1 MRKIVAIVGARPQF
15 IKHAP
20 LDISLRNCFDVVTIH
35 TGQHYDEKMSNI
47 FFSELGMRKPKHIL
61 SSGGGSHG
69 FMTGSMMME
78 IEPIMIEES
87 PSAVLVYGD
96 TNSTLAGALVSAKLN
111 IPVIHVEAG
120 LRSFNRDMPE
130 EINRILTDNISTILI
145 APTQSAVDQLKTEGI
160 NKGVYVTGDVM
171 LDTLKMVST
180 RIPEKHAEEAYILM
194 TLHRPYNVDAIDRIE
209 IILSEVSQ
217 LNITAIFPVHPRTR
231 KVIEEYNLIE
241 KYPLIRM
248 IEPVGYIE
256 NIALLQNSIGLITD
270 SGGMQKEAYFL
281 KKKCVTVRSET
292 EWVDTLT
299 EGWNTLLFSSK
310 ELTQLK
316 QVWDRIPG
324 KHYEDLYGDGNA
336 SDKIT
341 SIINKELG

>member
-1 MRKIVAIVGARPQF
+1 MRKILAIIGARPQF

-20 LDISLRNCFDVVTIH
+20 LDISLRKCFEVVTIH
-35 TGQHYDEKMSNI
+35 TGQNYDEKMSNI
-47 FFSELGMRKPKHIL
+47 FFSELGMRKPKYIL
-61 SSGGGSHG
+61 NSGGGSHG

-78 IEPIMIEES
+78 IEPIMIEEA

-130 EINRILTDNISTILI
+130 EVNRILTDNISTLLI
-145 APTQSAVDQLKTEGI
+145 APTQSAVDQLKLEGI
-160 NKGVYVTGDVM
+160 DKGVFVTGDVM
-171 LDTLKMVST
+171 LDTLKMVSN
-180 RIPEKHAEEAYILM
+180 RIPKEQSEEAFILM
-194 TLHRPYNVDAIDRIE
+194 TLHRPYNVDAIERIE
-209 IILSEVSQ
+209 IILSEVSK
-217 LNITAIFPVHPRTR
+217 LDLTIVFPVHPRTK

-248 IEPVGYIE
+248 IEPAGYIE
-256 NIALLQNSIGLITD
+256 NIALLENSIGLITD

-281 KKKCVTVRSET
+281 KKKCITVRSET
-292 EWVDTLT
+292 EWVDTLA
-299 EGWNTLLFSSK
+299 EGWNTLLFSAK
-310 ELTQLK
+310 DLTELK

-336 SDKIT
+336 SDQIT
-341 SIINKELG
+341 NIINKELS

>member
-1 MRKIVAIVGARPQF
+1 MRKIVAIIGARPQF

-20 LDISLRNCFDVVTIH
+20 LDISLRKCFEVVTIH

-47 FFSELGMRKPKHIL
+47 FFSELGMRKPKYIL
-61 SSGGGSHG
+61 NSGGGSHG

-78 IEPIMIEES
+78 IEPIMIEEA

-96 TNSTLAGALVSAKLN
+96 TNSTLAGALVSVKLN

-120 LRSFNRDMPE
+120 LRSFNRNMPE
-130 EINRILTDNISTILI
+130 EINRILTDNISTLLI
-145 APTQSAVDQLKTEGI
+145 APTQSAVNQLKSEGI
-160 NKGVYVTGDVM
+160 DKGVFVTGDVM

-180 RIPEKHAEEAYILM
+180 RIPKKQSTEAFILM

-209 IILSEVSQ
+209 IILSEVSK
-217 LNITAIFPVHPRTR
+217 LELTIVFPVHPRTK

-256 NIALLQNSIGLITD
+256 NIALLENSIGLITD

-281 KKKCVTVRSET
+281 KKKCITVRSET
-292 EWVDTLT
+292 EWVDTLA
-299 EGWNTLLFSSK
+299 EGWNTLLFSAK
-310 ELTQLK
+310 DLTELK

-336 SDKIT
+336 SVQIT
-341 SIINKELG
+341 NIINKELS

>member
-1 MRKIVAIVGARPQF
+1 MRKIVAIIGARPQF

-20 LDISLRNCFDVVTIH
+20 LDISLRKCFEVVTIH

-47 FFSELGMRKPKHIL
+47 FFSELGMRKPKYIL
-61 SSGGGSHG
+61 NSGGGSHG

-78 IEPIMIEES
+78 IEPIMIEEA

-120 LRSFNRDMPE
+120 LRSFNRNMPE
-130 EINRILTDNISTILI
+130 EINRILTDNISTLLI
-145 APTQSAVDQLKTEGI
+145 APTQSAVHQLKSEGI
-160 NKGVYVTGDVM
+160 DKGVFVTGDVM
-171 LDTLKMVST
+171 LDTLKMVSA
-180 RIPEKHAEEAYILM
+180 RIPKEQSEEAFILM
-194 TLHRPYNVDAIDRIE
+194 TLHRPYNVDAIERIE
-209 IILSEVSQ
+209 IILSEVSK
-217 LNITAIFPVHPRTR
+217 LDLTIVFPVHPRTR

-256 NIALLQNSIGLITD
+256 NIALLENSIGLITD

-281 KKKCVTVRSET
+281 KKKCITVRSET
-292 EWVDTLT
+292 EWVDTLA
-299 EGWNTLLFSSK
+299 EGWNTLLFSAK
-310 ELTQLK
+310 DLTELK

-336 SDKIT
+336 SVQIT
-341 SIINKELG
+341 NIINKELS